1 MMNRMS
7 IMTRKNMMKQ
17 MSIMNQKNIF
27 MQSMIMKKVLI
38 PVMKDINPI
47 LIDLMKRKVNR
58 MNIEF

>member
-1 MMNRMS
+1 
-7 IMTRKNMMKQ
+7 
-17 MSIMNQKNIF
+17 
-27 MQSMIMKKVLI
+27 MKKVLI